1 MGRMCAIILCFSP
14 EFIPIS
20 RHLPYLSIYTLVF
33 FHKIFSAKLSVCLCW
48 AKGAK
53 NKKKVVGQSL
63 MRHETP
69 FGLAACA
76 RPTATQQLDQSFV
89 VVIVMVM
96 GQGKVCQIA
105 EEWGGGREGRYTP
118 LRSGRRHKKALTA
131 LGRSKLFS
139 HKVGRSDEY
148 FMHFKTLQ
156 NCFPRCA
163 SNKFNVCETETN
175 RERAR
180 K

>member
-1 MGRMCAIILCFSP
+1 MLGEGCQ
-14 EFIPIS
+14 
-20 RHLPYLSIYTLVF
+20 
-33 FHKIFSAKLSVCLCW
+33 KQ
-48 AKGAK
+48 
-53 NKKKVVGQSL
+53 KKVVGQSL

-69 FGLAACA
+69 FGLAACS
-76 RPTATQQLDQSFV
+76 RPTATQQLDQSVVV

-96 GQGKVCQIA
+96 GRAKFA
-105 EEWGGGREGRYTP
+105 KSLRSEEVRGEGRYLP

-163 SNKFNVCETETN
+163 SNKFNVCETETD
-175 RERAR
+175 

>member
-1 MGRMCAIILCFSP
+1 MLLARVYPHQSP
-14 EFIPIS
+14 LALFI
-20 RHLPYLSIYTLVF
+20 YLHTRSFL
-33 FHKIFSAKLSVCLCW
+33 HKIFSAKLSVCLCW

-76 RPTATQQLDQSFV
+76 RPTSTQQLDQSVV

-105 EEWGGGREGRYTP
+105 EERGSGGGDIHHSDRG
-118 LRSGRRHKKALTA
+118 GGIKK
-131 LGRSKLFS
+131 
-139 HKVGRSDEY
+139 H
-148 FMHFKTLQ
+148 
-156 NCFPRCA
+156 
-163 SNKFNVCETETN
+163 
-175 RERAR
+175 
-180 K
+180 